1 MPKEQLEKK
10 YYLGI
15 DLGGT
20 KILSGLYNRELS
32 FLGKNKKRTKA
43 ERGYK
48 SVLERIVRCITE
60 LLDDFDVQLGEVAA
74 VGIGSPGSITRD
86 GKVVF
91 AGNLGWKD
99 VSLKKDLEE
108 ILKVP
113 VFVENDCNIAALGIY
128 HHELKGEPENMV
140 GIFLG
145 TGVGSGIIIN
155 SHLYRGSHMI
165 AGEVGHMVID
175 LFGEKCNC
183 GNRGCLEVYASRR
196 TIFKKIDDAV
206 CKGEDSILV
215 DMVQSQGKDFSNLRS
230 GDLLKAIRAGDKCVE
245 KIINDVADYVGIA
258 VANVIN
264 FLDPDAVMLGGG
276 VIDALED
283 YIMPIL
289 IKRAREYTFPGIPQ
303 TLKIAASKLGDDA
316 GITGGAVLAL
326 RSSLGKSC

>member
-1 MPKEQLEKK
+1 
-10 YYLGI
+10 
-15 DLGGT
+15 
-20 KILSGLYNRELS
+20 
-32 FLGKNKKRTKA
+32 
-43 ERGYK
+43 
-48 SVLERIVRCITE
+48 
-60 LLDDFDVQLGEVAA
+60 
-74 VGIGSPGSITRD
+74 
-86 GKVVF
+86 
-91 AGNLGWKD
+91 
-99 VSLKKDLEE
+99 
-108 ILKVP
+108 
-113 VFVENDCNIAALGIY
+113 
-128 HHELKGEPENMV
+128 MV

-155 SHLYRGSHMI
+155 RHLYRGSHMI